1 MAVGTWD
8 AMTGRVSFSDSDLDE
23 IERSFNL
30 LGLAGRVPLKFGHN
44 DEQPLTDGQPALGW
58 VSRVYREGKKLLGDF
73 SDLPQ
78 VVYDLIKAGRFKFLS
93 VELLGNVKAGS
104 RVIPWVLDA
113 VALLGA
119 DQPAIGT
126 LKDLQSLT
134 MARGS
139 GLQSSV
145 RVALTRETPNGG
157 HRPNMADEKDDIK
170 AILARLDAAEKE
182 RDTLKLTA
190 AKAESA
196 ETKLAELQAATKAEK
211 VTAHRATIN
220 ALFESAIKDKK
231 ILPAVRER
239 FKRAYPVDKD
249 EVLNIP
255 VADVESFIRENPNPE
270 APRNQTSLA
279 AGGDQ
284 APVDAEADTQALC
297 AARKVLRENSAEF
310 ANMPRWEQLTK
321 AGAAVFRANPDLAT
335 SYKHLPETRVA
346 RPVE

>member
-1 MAVGTWD
+1 
-8 AMTGRVSFSDSDLDE
+8 MTGRVSFSDGDLDE
-23 IERSFNL
+23 IQRSFDL

-44 DEQPLTDGQPALGW
+44 EDQPLTDGQPALGW
-58 VSRVYREGKKLLGDF
+58 VGRLYREGKKLLGDF
-73 SDLPQ
+73 TDLPQ
-78 VVYDLIKAGRFKFLS
+78 VVYDLIKAGRYKFLS

-145 RVALTRETPNGG
+145 RVALTRATPNGG
-157 HRPNMADEKDDIK
+157 HKPNMADEDKGKDDIK
-170 AILARLDAAEKE
+170 AILARLDAAERE
-182 RDTLKLTA
+182 RDMLKLTA

-239 FKRAYPVDKD
+239 FKRAYPYDKD
-249 EVLNIP
+249 EILGIP
-255 VADVESFIRENPNPE
+255 VTDVETFIRENPNPE
-270 APRNQTSLA
+270 APRNPQSLSS
-279 AGGDQ
+279 GGTE
-284 APVDAEADTQALC
+284 APVDALADTQALC
-297 AARKVLRENSAEF
+297 AARKVLRENVAEF
-310 ANMPRWEQLTK
+310 ANMPRWEQLQK
-321 AGAAVFRANPDLAT
+321 AGVQAFRANPELGKA
-335 SYKHLPETRVA
+335 YQRLPETLATRA
-346 RPVE
+346 E